1 MDVDDLRLADFA
13 VQLNKLY
20 ETLNGSASL
29 EEPGSALGFISF
41 AATTGGHIK
50 VWGYIHYKH
59 TQELTFENEF
69 DQTYLKNFAE
79 ALFADYGKY
88 AE

>member
-1 MDVDDLRLADFA
+1 MDVDELRLADFA

-20 ETLNGSASL
+20 ETLNGSAIL
-29 EEPGSALGFISF
+29 EEPGSALCFIEF
-41 AATTGGHIK
+41 IARTGGHIK
-50 VWGYIHYKH
+50 VRGYIHNNH